1 MSKKIYESGEMY
13 LETILRL
20 KETQETVRFVDIVKE
35 TKKAKST
42 VSQALTELKTK
53 SFLKEGPNGELL
65 LTKKGR
71 KVAEDIYEKHCI
83 LTEFFI
89 KLGVDPRIAEE
100 DSCKFE
106 HDINEETFQAIKKA
120 LEKGEPL

>member
-53 SFLKEGPNGELL
+53 VFLKKV
-65 LTKKGR
+65 LT
-71 KVAEDIYEKHCI
+71 AN
-83 LTEFFI
+83 FF
-89 KLGVDPRIAEE
+89 
-100 DSCKFE
+100 
-106 HDINEETFQAIKKA
+106 
-120 LEKGEPL
+120 

>member
-1 MSKKIYESGEMY
+1 MY

-71 KVAEDIYEKHCI
+71 KVAEDIYEKTLH
-83 LTEFFI
+83 
-89 KLGVDPRIAEE
+89 
-100 DSCKFE
+100 
-106 HDINEETFQAIKKA
+106 IN
-120 LEKGEPL
+120 

>member
-42 VSQALTELKTK
+42 VSQALNELKTK
-53 SFLKEGPNGELL
+53 AF
-65 LTKKGR
+65 
-71 KVAEDIYEKHCI
+71 
-83 LTEFFI
+83 
-89 KLGVDPRIAEE
+89 
-100 DSCKFE
+100 
-106 HDINEETFQAIKKA
+106 
-120 LEKGEPL
+120 